1 MQGMSKRRFHWT
13 RKVGTAVVGG
23 AVVVIGIILIPL
35 PGPGSL
41 VILGG
46 LAILATEFDAAQRL
60 VDRMKARARQAFA
73 RVRPPEAQDEPAVD

>member
-1 MQGMSKRRFHWT
+1 MRVMARRRFHWT
-13 RKVGTAVVGG
+13 RKVGIAVVGG

-60 VDRMKARARQAFA
+60 VDRMKARLRQAVA
-73 RVRPPEAQDEPAVD
+73 RVRTPEPQDEPAVD

>member
-1 MQGMSKRRFHWT
+1 MQAMSRRRFHWT
-13 RKVGTAVVGG
+13 RKVGVAVVGG
-23 AVVVIGIILIPL
+23 VVVVIGIILIPL

-60 VDRMKARARQAFA
+60 VDRMKAQVRQAMA
-73 RVRPPEAQDEPAVD
+73 RVRPPEPQDEPAVD